1 MDSITLNIAGN
12 NRHISPSVFLSHVAR
27 ALANMSLPAGEH
39 RIVIDKDGAI
49 WLNEMQVYKPA
60 RPQIAAKG
68 A

>member
-39 RIVIDKDGAI
+39 TIEVHRDGSVSVNGMVAY
-49 WLNEMQVYKPA
+49 VPP
-60 RPQIAAKG
+60 RPMIAKG